1 MTQTQSRPSLAVIG
15 GGVIGRMCALA
26 AADAGWDVHVY
37 DAGPS
42 IRAANVAGGMLGSL
56 GEGHP
61 GEAALLTLSAEST
74 ALWPGW
80 IQRLGDPLIVT
91 ATDSLFVATTAADG
105 DYLSQ
110 LARFVWSGQ
119 IGADRLS
126 ALTAREARGRENA
139 LSSRVRGGY
148 LARGEGAIDNHLL
161 LRGLRNALADAGVQW
176 HRMQIDAVSEVSAD
190 QVLVAAG
197 MGTPALLPDVPVEP
211 AKGEILRLAGNPT
224 SIPPPRTVIRARVDG
239 RNLYLVPR
247 ADGVGVGATQYE
259 PASSQ
264 DRAPQAGGVAD
275 LLADAFEVMPGLRT
289 YDFAEAAA
297 GVRPCSADGLPVI
310 ERVDDRT
317 LVATG
322 HGRNG
327 IVLAPVTAA
336 RVLDLLGG

>member
-1 MTQTQSRPSLAVIG
+1 MA
-15 GGVIGRMCALA
+15 
-26 AADAGWDVHVY
+26 
-37 DAGPS
+37 
-42 IRAANVAGGMLGSL
+42 
-56 GEGHP
+56 
-61 GEAALLTLSAEST
+61 
-74 ALWPGW
+74 GW
-80 IQRLGDPLIVT
+80 IQRLGDPSIVT

-119 IGADRLS
+119 IGADRLT
-126 ALTAREARGRENA
+126 ALTAREARARENA

-148 LARGEGAIDNHLL
+148 LARGKVRLTTTYSCAGCATRWPMPGCSGTHADRRR
-161 LRGLRNALADAGVQW
+161 LR
-176 HRMQIDAVSEVSAD
+176 VSAD

-197 MGTPALLPDVPVEP
+197 WGRPRCYPTSPSSPRRADPAAGGQPDVDP
-211 AKGEILRLAGNPT
+211 AAAH
-224 SIPPPRTVIRARVDG
+224 VIRARVDG

-247 ADGVGVGATQYE
+247 ADGVVVGATQYE
-259 PASSQ
+259 PASSH
-264 DRAPQAGGVAD
+264 DPAPQAGRVAD

-327 IVLAPVTAA
+327 IVLAPVTAS